1 MDERLQKYS
10 FLENPKYGYE
20 QTHNSWNCY
29 WGLKLHFTT
38 EHYDLFKY
46 GGKTRI
52 PKNKWISI
60 FLNENETETGVQ
72 NELYCIELVRIYIV
86 NLVTTVDSLIV
97 LRSLS
102 TNS

>member
-20 QTHNSWNCY
+20 QTHISWNCY

-46 GGKTRI
+46 GGKTRMS
-52 PKNKWISI
+52 PKEQMDKYFSKRER
-60 FLNENETETGVQ
+60 NENWCPE
-72 NELYCIELVRIYIV
+72 I
-86 NLVTTVDSLIV
+86 
-97 LRSLS
+97 
-102 TNS
+102 